1 MIDLGTLVAK
11 IQVDSG
17 NSISDLQNFQKNV
30 ENAKNKSTGLKDTLK
45 KLAAGF
51 ALGAAIKKTA
61 DAVVGCVKRADELKE
76 SLNTLQTQTG
86 ATDEEMQG
94 LGDSLKN
101 IYADNYGE
109 SFDDIA
115 VALAEVKNQTNLTGT
130 ELERTTEN
138 ALALSD
144 TFDFEIQES
153 TRAADMM
160 MKQFGVTSDEA
171 FNLIAQGAQNGLDK
185 NGNLLDSINEYSV
198 HFKQLGFDAEDMFNM
213 FSNGAK
219 AGVFDVDKLGDAVKE
234 FGIRCKDGS
243 NTTIEAFES
252 LGFNADELQQKFAQG
267 GESAQDAFQEV
278 VTALN
283 NCDDEVVKNT
293 AGVNLFGTMWEDMGA
308 DAVKALTDTNGEF
321 DKTADNLNKIKEIK
335 YDSLE
340 NAFEGIKRQIETGLV
355 LPIGEK
361 LLPKLNEFANYIND
375 NMPDIK
381 NTVKSVMDGICS
393 AISFVTDNLNIII
406 PILAA
411 AVAGFTAFQIIST
424 IAPLFTMIQ
433 TAIAGTTTVQ
443 AALNAVMVANP
454 FGAVAVAL
462 AALVAAGVALYMNWD
477 TIKTKCEELLAKVT
491 EVWTNIKTAVF
502 NKIEE
507 IKDAIN
513 DKLSYFKNA
522 GKNLFNALWDGLK
535 EVWNNLKSW
544 VSDKVDWIKDK
555 LSVWKKAKDKMSGS
569 DGSHR
574 TGLQEV
580 PFDGYRAILHKGE
593 MVLTQPEAER
603 YKKGNEGNRTENF
616 NVYIGTVENK
626 DERTTEDFMREM
638 EFYRKRRVS
647 AVGGAV

>member
-381 NTVKSVMDGICS
+381 NTVESVMDGICS

-580 PFDGYRAILHKGE
+580 PFDGYRAILHTGE

>member
-45 KLAAGF
+45 KLAAGV

-381 NTVKSVMDGICS
+381 NTVESVMDGICS

>member
-30 ENAKNKSTGLKDTLK
+30 ENAENKSTGLKDTLK

-308 DAVKALTDTNGEF
+308 DAVKALTDTSGEF

-381 NTVKSVMDGICS
+381 NTVESVMDGICS

-443 AALNAVMVANP
+443 AALNAVMMANP

-491 EVWTNIKTAVF
+491 EVWTNIKTAVS
-502 NKIEE
+502 NEIEE
-507 IKDAIN
+507 IKNAIN

-544 VSDKVDWIKDK
+544 VSDKVDWIKEK

-603 YKKGNEGNRTENF
+603 YRRGETVTKTESF

>member
-381 NTVKSVMDGICS
+381 NTVESVMDGICS

-580 PFDGYRAILHKGE
+580 PFDG
-593 MVLTQPEAER
+593 
-603 YKKGNEGNRTENF
+603 
-616 NVYIGTVENK
+616 
-626 DERTTEDFMREM
+626 
-638 EFYRKRRVS
+638 
-647 AVGGAV
+647 

>member
-252 LGFNADELQQKFAQG
+252 LGFNADELKQKFAQG

-381 NTVKSVMDGICS
+381 NTVESVMDGICS

-513 DKLSYFKNA
+513 DKLLYFKNA

>member
-1 MIDLGTLVAK
+1 MAMTTYENFILENKMTDLVNTKLDARSLMTTDFSLAESAGLKKVVNKYTYSGAVEQLAKGAKNTTKGSVTFTPTEYTVKRYQQTFTYNDMEVMQDPYILDVATNGASVLMANQIKTEYFAELAK
-11 IQVDSG
+11 IGNTFEYDTTFNYATVVD
-17 NSISDLQNFQKNV
+17 
-30 ENAKNKSTGLKDTLK
+30 
-45 KLAAGF
+45 
-51 ALGAAIKKTA
+51 
-61 DAVVGCVKRADELKE
+61 
-76 SLNTLQTQTG
+76 
-86 ATDEEMQG
+86 
-94 LGDSLKN
+94 
-101 IYADNYGE
+101 
-109 SFDDIA
+109 
-115 VALAEVKNQTNLTGT
+115 ALAQIDKEVET
-130 ELERTTEN
+130 
-138 ALALSD
+138 
-144 TFDFEIQES
+144 
-153 TRAADMM
+153 
-160 MKQFGVTSDEA
+160 
-171 FNLIAQGAQNGLDK
+171 
-185 NGNLLDSINEYSV
+185 
-198 HFKQLGFDAEDMFNM
+198 DMFNM

-381 NTVKSVMDGICS
+381 NTVESVMDGICS

>member
-1 MIDLGTLVAK
+1 MNGSEMVIEVFLRKSGYLSRTQAK
-11 IQVDSG
+11 LTKMVICNYLESYEFFSWLTEDREKKK
-17 NSISDLQNFQKNV
+17 NSIVHVCFSSPSD
-30 ENAKNKSTGLKDTLK
+30 
-45 KLAAGF
+45 
-51 ALGAAIKKTA
+51 
-61 DAVVGCVKRADELKE
+61 
-76 SLNTLQTQTG
+76 
-86 ATDEEMQG
+86 
-94 LGDSLKN
+94 
-101 IYADNYGE
+101 
-109 SFDDIA
+109 
-115 VALAEVKNQTNLTGT
+115 
-130 ELERTTEN
+130 
-138 ALALSD
+138 
-144 TFDFEIQES
+144 
-153 TRAADMM
+153 
-160 MKQFGVTSDEA
+160 
-171 FNLIAQGAQNGLDK
+171 
-185 NGNLLDSINEYSV
+185 SV
-198 HFKQLGFDAEDMFNM
+198 HMFNM

-381 NTVKSVMDGICS
+381 NTVESVMDGICS

>member
-381 NTVKSVMDGICS
+381 NTVESVMDGICS

-616 NVYIGTVENK
+616 NV
-626 DERTTEDFMREM
+626 
-638 EFYRKRRVS
+638 
-647 AVGGAV
+647 

>member
-252 LGFNADELQQKFAQG
+252 LGFNADELQQKFAQS

-381 NTVKSVMDGICS
+381 NTVESVMDGICS

>member
-381 NTVKSVMDGICS
+381 NTVESVMDGICS

-638 EFYRKRRVS
+638 EFYRKRRGS

>member
-61 DAVVGCVKRADELKE
+61 DAAVGCVKRADELKE

-381 NTVKSVMDGICS
+381 NTVESVMDGICS

>member
-381 NTVKSVMDGICS
+381 NTVESVMDGICS

-491 EVWTNIKTAVF
+491 EV
-502 NKIEE
+502 
-507 IKDAIN
+507 
-513 DKLSYFKNA
+513 
-522 GKNLFNALWDGLK
+522 
-535 EVWNNLKSW
+535 
-544 VSDKVDWIKDK
+544 
-555 LSVWKKAKDKMSGS
+555 
-569 DGSHR
+569 
-574 TGLQEV
+574 
-580 PFDGYRAILHKGE
+580 
-593 MVLTQPEAER
+593 
-603 YKKGNEGNRTENF
+603 
-616 NVYIGTVENK
+616 
-626 DERTTEDFMREM
+626 
-638 EFYRKRRVS
+638 
-647 AVGGAV
+647 

>member
-381 NTVKSVMDGICS
+381 NTVESVMDGICS

-443 AALNAVMVANP
+443 AALNAVRVANP

>member
-30 ENAKNKSTGLKDTLK
+30 ENAENKSTGLKDTLK

-283 NCDDEVVKNT
+283 NCDDEVIKNT

-335 YDSLE
+335 YDSLG

-381 NTVKSVMDGICS
+381 STVESVMDGICS

-411 AVAGFTAFQIIST
+411 TVAGFTAFQIIST

-433 TAIAGTTTVQ
+433 TAITGTTTVQ
-443 AALNAVMVANP
+443 AALNAVMMANP

-491 EVWTNIKTAVF
+491 EVWTNIETAVS
-502 NKIEE
+502 NKIEG
-507 IKDAIN
+507 IKNAIN

-574 TGLQEV
+574 TGLREV

-593 MVLTQPEAER
+593 RVLTQPEADR
-603 YKKGNEGNRTENF
+603 YRRGETVAKTENF

>member
-171 FNLIAQGAQNGLDK
+171 FNLIAPGAQNGLDK

-381 NTVKSVMDGICS
+381 NTVESVMDGICS

>member
-17 NSISDLQNFQKNV
+17 NSISELQNFQKNV

-381 NTVKSVMDGICS
+381 NTVESVMDGICS

-477 TIKTKCEELLAKVT
+477 TIKTKCEELLAKIT
-491 EVWTNIKTAVF
+491 EVWTNIKTAVS

-507 IKDAIN
+507 IKNAIN

-638 EFYRKRRVS
+638 EFYRKKRVV
-647 AVGGAV
+647 ATGGVA

>member
-30 ENAKNKSTGLKDTLK
+30 ENAENKSTGLKDTLK

-283 NCDDEVVKNT
+283 NCDDEVIKNT

-335 YDSLE
+335 YDSLG

-381 NTVKSVMDGICS
+381 STVESVMDGICS

-411 AVAGFTAFQIIST
+411 TVAGFTAFQIIST

-433 TAIAGTTTVQ
+433 TAITGTTTVQ
-443 AALNAVMVANP
+443 AALNAVMMANP

-491 EVWTNIKTAVF
+491 EVWTNIETAVS
-502 NKIEE
+502 NKIEG
-507 IKDAIN
+507 IKNAIN

-574 TGLQEV
+574 TGLREV

-593 MVLTQPEAER
+593 RVLTQPEADR
-603 YKKGNEGNRTENF
+603 YRRGETVAKTENF

-626 DERTTEDFMREM
+626 DERTTNDFMREM

>member
-381 NTVKSVMDGICS
+381 NTVESVMDGICS

>member
-1 MIDLGTLVAK
+1 MQKYRLIVETVSVICRIFK
-11 IQVDSG
+11 
-17 NSISDLQNFQKNV
+17 KNV

-381 NTVKSVMDGICS
+381 NTVESVMDGICS

-647 AVGGAV
+647 AVGGAA

>member
-1 MIDLGTLVAK
+1 
-11 IQVDSG
+11 
-17 NSISDLQNFQKNV
+17 
-30 ENAKNKSTGLKDTLK
+30 
-45 KLAAGF
+45 
-51 ALGAAIKKTA
+51 
-61 DAVVGCVKRADELKE
+61 
-76 SLNTLQTQTG
+76 
-86 ATDEEMQG
+86 
-94 LGDSLKN
+94 
-101 IYADNYGE
+101 
-109 SFDDIA
+109 
-115 VALAEVKNQTNLTGT
+115 
-130 ELERTTEN
+130 
-138 ALALSD
+138 
-144 TFDFEIQES
+144 
-153 TRAADMM
+153 MM

-381 NTVKSVMDGICS
+381 NTVESVMDGICS

-443 AALNAVMVANP
+443 AALNAVMVA
-454 FGAVAVAL
+454 
-462 AALVAAGVALYMNWD
+462 D
-477 TIKTKCEELLAKVT
+477 
-491 EVWTNIKTAVF
+491 
-502 NKIEE
+502 
-507 IKDAIN
+507 
-513 DKLSYFKNA
+513 
-522 GKNLFNALWDGLK
+522 
-535 EVWNNLKSW
+535 
-544 VSDKVDWIKDK
+544 
-555 LSVWKKAKDKMSGS
+555 
-569 DGSHR
+569 
-574 TGLQEV
+574 
-580 PFDGYRAILHKGE
+580 
-593 MVLTQPEAER
+593 
-603 YKKGNEGNRTENF
+603 
-616 NVYIGTVENK
+616 
-626 DERTTEDFMREM
+626 
-638 EFYRKRRVS
+638 S
-647 AVGGAV
+647 A

>member
-30 ENAKNKSTGLKDTLK
+30 ENAENKSTGLKDTLK

-86 ATDEEMQG
+86 TTDEEMQG

-252 LGFNADELQQKFAQG
+252 LGFNVDELQQKFAQG

-283 NCDDEVVKNT
+283 NCDDEVIKNT

-335 YDSLE
+335 YDSLG

-381 NTVKSVMDGICS
+381 STVESVMDGICS

-411 AVAGFTAFQIIST
+411 TVAGFTAFQIIST

-433 TAIAGTTTVQ
+433 TAITGTTTVQ
-443 AALNAVMVANP
+443 AALNAVMMANP

-477 TIKTKCEELLAKVT
+477 TIKTKCEDLLAKVT
-491 EVWTNIKTAVF
+491 EVWTNIETAVS
-502 NKIEE
+502 NKIEG
-507 IKDAIN
+507 IKNAIN

-574 TGLQEV
+574 TGLREV

-593 MVLTQPEAER
+593 RVLTQPEADR
-603 YKKGNEGNRTENF
+603 YRRGETVAKTENF

-647 AVGGAV
+647 AAGGAV

>member
-51 ALGAAIKKTA
+51 ALGAAIKKT
-61 DAVVGCVKRADELKE
+61 ADELKE

-381 NTVKSVMDGICS
+381 NTVESVMDGICS

-555 LSVWKKAKDKMSGS
+555 LSVWKKAKDK
-569 DGSHR
+569 
-574 TGLQEV
+574 
-580 PFDGYRAILHKGE
+580 P
-593 MVLTQPEAER
+593 
-603 YKKGNEGNRTENF
+603 
-616 NVYIGTVENK
+616 
-626 DERTTEDFMREM
+626 
-638 EFYRKRRVS
+638 
-647 AVGGAV
+647 

>member
-1 MIDLGTLVAK
+1 MQKYRLIVETVSVICRIFK
-11 IQVDSG
+11 
-17 NSISDLQNFQKNV
+17 KNV

-381 NTVKSVMDGICS
+381 NTVESVMDGICS

>member
-335 YDSLE
+335 YNSLG

-381 NTVKSVMDGICS
+381 NTVESVMDGICS
-393 AISFVTDNLNIII
+393 AISFVMDNLNIII

-443 AALNAVMVANP
+443 AALNAVMIANP

-491 EVWTNIKTAVF
+491 EVWTNIKTAVS

-507 IKDAIN
+507 IKNAIN

-574 TGLQEV
+574 TGLREV

-593 MVLTQPEAER
+593 RVLTQPEADR
-603 YKKGNEGNRTENF
+603 YRRGETVAKTENF

>member
-355 LPIGEK
+355 LTIGEK
-361 LLPKLNEFANYIND
+361 LLPKLNEFANDIND

-381 NTVKSVMDGICS
+381 NTVESVMDGICS

>member
-30 ENAKNKSTGLKDTLK
+30 ENAENKSTGLKDTLK

-283 NCDDEVVKNT
+283 NCDDEVIKNT

-335 YDSLE
+335 YDSLG

-381 NTVKSVMDGICS
+381 STVESVMDGICS

-411 AVAGFTAFQIIST
+411 TVAGFTAFQIIST

>member
-381 NTVKSVMDGICS
+381 NTVESVMDGICS

-507 IKDAIN
+507 IKAAIN
-513 DKLSYFKNA
+513 DNLSYFKNA

>member
-153 TRAADMM
+153 TSAADMM

-381 NTVKSVMDGICS
+381 NTVESVMDGICS

>member
-335 YDSLE
+335 YDSLG

-381 NTVKSVMDGICS
+381 STVESVMDGICS

-411 AVAGFTAFQIIST
+411 TVAGFTAFQIIST

-433 TAIAGTTTVQ
+433 TAITGTTTVQ
-443 AALNAVMVANP
+443 AALNAVMMANP

-491 EVWTNIKTAVF
+491 EVWTNIETAVS
-502 NKIEE
+502 NKIEG
-507 IKDAIN
+507 IKNAIN

-574 TGLQEV
+574 TGLREV

-593 MVLTQPEAER
+593 RVLTQPEAER

-647 AVGGAV
+647 AAGGAV

>member
-30 ENAKNKSTGLKDTLK
+30 ENSKNKSTGLKDTLK

-381 NTVKSVMDGICS
+381 NTVESVMDGICS